1 MTAQTPSSAGG
12 PLVDGPRDPEH
23 DPAASYALEPE
34 YVESLTRRI
43 VSTTGQTVE
52 TRSPLNGQPLAHIP
66 QSSDADVAEAF
77 ARARKAQEAW
87 SRTSLETRSA
97 ALLRLHD
104 LILDRQDEIMDLT
117 VLESGKARKH
127 AFDEPLHVALTA
139 RYYARTAHQHLD
151 SRRHLGVV
159 PVLTRVDVN
168 RIPKGVVG
176 IVSPWNYPFTMALCD
191 GLPAL
196 LAGNAVVAKPDHHS
210 MLTGLL
216 GAQLLEE
223 AGFPPDL
230 WQVVAGPGS
239 RLGPAMIARADYI
252 CFTGSTA
259 TGKLVAQGC
268 AERLIGCSL
277 ELGGKNPILILRD
290 ADLEKAA
297 EGAAR
302 ACFSN
307 AGQLCVSV
315 ERMFVADQ
323 VYDRFMERFVART
336 QAMSLG
342 ASLDWG
348 VDMGSLI
355 SQTQLDG
362 VQAHVEDAIAKGAR
376 VLAGGRHRPDLGPF
390 VFEPTIL
397 EGVTPSMECF
407 GNETFGP
414 VISVYRFHDEGEA
427 VARANFAAAYR
438 DATMLKVAY
447 AFGLRRREVIRLDV
461 HDFGRNPKANEF
473 GEFGVCYVRFGK
485 SATGSPPKRRSV
497 LTVMPWSVEV
507 IEQWITE
514 VWPSCRYRGSASLW
528 PSERGERVSD
538 QRLNRVFTRI
548 RERAGL
554 PDGLGP
560 HCLRHSYVTHL
571 IEDGFDALAKTYK
584 PSEVVLLQYHIHV
597 PGPDPLTAQHAG
609 SGNPSRRNAST
620 ATSCSSPA
628 RAWTTQA
635 RCAGAPRGGS
645 SARRRTPCPRRSSA
659 R

>member
-12 PLVDGPRDPEH
+12 PLLDGPRDPEH

-34 YVESLTRRI
+34 YVDALTRRI
-43 VSTTGQTVE
+43 VSTTGVTAE

-66 QSSDADVAEAF
+66 QSSAADVAEAF
-77 ARARKAQEAW
+77 ARARRAQEAW
-87 SRTSLETRSA
+87 ARTSLETRSA

-176 IVSPWNYPFTMALCD
+176 IISPWNYPFTMALCD

-196 LAGNAVVAKPDHHS
+196 LAGNAVVSKPDHHS
-210 MLTGLL
+210 MLTALL

-239 RLGPAMIARADYI
+239 EIGPLMIAASDYI

-259 TGKLVAQGC
+259 TGRRVAQGC
-268 AERLIGCSL
+268 ADRLIGCSL

-297 EGAAR
+297 EGAVR

-307 AGQLCVSV
+307 AGQLCVST

-323 VYDRFMERFVART
+323 IYDRFMERFVART
-336 QAMSLG
+336 QAMSIG

-362 VQAHVEDAIAKGAR
+362 VTQHVEDAVAKGAR

-397 EGVTPSMECF
+397 EGVTPDMACF
-407 GNETFGP
+407 GSETFGP
-414 VISVYRFHDEGEA
+414 VISVYRFHDEAEA
-427 VARANFAAAYR
+427 VARANDGEYGLNAAIYSKDGAR
-438 DATMLKVAY
+438 ARAMAKRIKCGTVNVNE
-447 AFGLRRREVIRLDV
+447 AFGATFASIDSPMGGMRE
-461 HDFGRNPKANEF
+461 
-473 GEFGVCYVRFGK
+473 
-485 SATGSPPKRRSV
+485 S
-497 LTVMPWSVEV
+497 
-507 IEQWITE
+507 
-514 VWPSCRYRGSASLW
+514 
-528 PSERGERVSD
+528 
-538 QRLNRVFTRI
+538 
-548 RERAGL
+548 
-554 PDGLGP
+554 GLGRRQGSEGI
-560 HCLRHSYVTHL
+560 LRYTEPQSVATQRAIRFAPMFGMSDHTY
-571 IEDGFDALAKTYK
+571 AK
-584 PSEVVLLQYHIHV
+584 LM
-597 PGPDPLTAQHAG
+597 TANLRLMKKLG
-609 SGNPSRRNAST
+609 
-620 ATSCSSPA
+620 
-628 RAWTTQA
+628 RA
-635 RCAGAPRGGS
+635 
-645 SARRRTPCPRRSSA
+645 
-659 R
+659 